1 MPLSAAAK
9 KWARQKYGANWAFAK
24 KSGVSP
30 EEIRRRKI
38 EAENAVAAPVRS
50 LESEGESSDDE
61 DIFAPYGG
69 LAAYRDRTAAP
80 LQSGIFDMPEVI
92 VLNIV
97 SNLDFLEILRLRGTS
112 TKARAFI
119 DDHLP
124 QIYAEKRRKDP
135 SLPEV
140 EFLPRGAPDRDR
152 RNLELFQDQLDRNR
166 DVFKKTVSVHMF
178 RKLGDYEEWGVEAEM
193 DYDGMGYW
201 YEPGNLV
208 NAVTRKLREDH
219 PAQFFVRDGIQY
231 SPIVNLTVNTD
242 LRSLEQANPVV
253 FPKTIRNITFLV
265 GEWENHFIDFDV
277 TEEKQVDEL
286 KPLADKVEKAVRRL
300 LRDQEREGRQIQ
312 IKVAVA
318 SYRQLLMMKGWDAIA
333 ESDMTVREY
342 RAEMQRRIAAT
353 SGHQRRQWERLMP
366 NFDRSFRSMV
376 ENHGPRLILNE
387 YSTIYQLAYADRHDF
402 EYEGGSPNWAGASIV
417 RKIRL

>member
-38 EAENAVAAPVRS
+38 EAENAVAAPVRRKV
-50 LESEGESSDDE
+50 ESEGESSDDE
-61 DIFAPYGG
+61 NIFAPYGG

-166 DVFKKTVSVHMF
+166 DVFHKTVSVHMS
-178 RKLGDYEEWGVEAEM
+178 RKQGDYEVWMVEDEW
-193 DYDGMGYW
+193 DYDGMDYW
-201 YEPGNLV
+201 YEQGNLV
-208 NAVTRKLREDH
+208 NAITRKLREDH
-219 PAQFFVRDGIQY
+219 PAQFFVRDGLPY
-231 SPIVNLTVNTD
+231 SSNVNLTVNMD
-242 LRSLEQANPVV
+242 LRDLEQANPVV
-253 FPKTIRNITFLV
+253 FPRTYRNITFLV

-277 TEEKQVDEL
+277 TEEQQVDEL

-300 LRDQEREGRQIQ
+300 LRDQGREGRQIQ
-312 IKVAVA
+312 IRVAVA
-318 SYRQLLMMKGWDAIA
+318 SYGQLLNMKGWDAIA

-342 RAEMQRRIAAT
+342 RAEMQRRIAAAN
-353 SGHQRRQWERLMP
+353 GHQRQQWERFVP
-366 NFDRSFRSMV
+366 YFDQEFNHMAADHEKV
-376 ENHGPRLILNE
+376 DENTTISKLARL
-387 YSTIYQLAYADRHDF
+387 DRHNF
-402 EYEGGSPNWAGASIV
+402 EYNGGSPNWGGASIV